1 MKKIMIAVC
10 LSMLIILGLVHTV
23 EADEYQNYQEIVFVE
38 ESQKLLKDFTKKDY
52 ADYYSNYVKK
62 YFMGWKIL
70 TVTKNESVDFVS
82 ETKLKVYNNGYSTIK
97 HDISLSTKE
106 ETKFQ
111 VSASGEIDVKLT
123 GDVKKFKGGLDAGIK
138 TSIQYS
144 KTTNTVETYDFMIIV
159 DPGTYVTIV
168 TKGQGVVSNGVAKHY
183 LFWIMTKKGGWETFT
198 VTTEYFEIIKERL
211 K

>member
-1 MKKIMIAVC
+1 MKKIMIAAS
-10 LSMLIILGLVHTV
+10 LSMLIILGLVHPV

-38 ESQKLLKDFTKKDY
+38 ESQKMLQDFTKKDY

>member
-1 MKKIMIAVC
+1 MKKIMIAAS
-10 LSMLIILGLVHTV
+10 LSILIILGLIRPV

-38 ESQKLLKDFTKKDY
+38 ESQKMLKDFTKKDY